1 LGRRRLVEAQKEETE
16 GQAVKFFMP
25 GTESPEA
32 AERIYQR
39 AREIYKA
46 VETDTRIRS
55 IKFWDDELHKD
66 IELTV
71 GKPDYLDRQDVKM
84 ILDCGVCYY
93 AFTERRGGRDWP
105 IMVNKHEVSHV
116 EKFDPPEPSAPK

>member
-1 LGRRRLVEAQKEETE
+1 M
-16 GQAVKFFMP
+16 KFFIP
-25 GTESPEA
+25 GAESPEA

-46 VETDTRIRS
+46 VETGARIRS
-55 IKFWDDELHKD
+55 IKFWDDELRND

-71 GKPDYLDRQDVKM
+71 GKPDYLDRQDVRM

-93 AFTERRGGRDWP
+93 AFTERHGGRDWP
-105 IMVNKHEVSHV
+105 IMVNKHEVHHV
-116 EKFDPPEPSAPK
+116 EVFEPQRKNV